1 MIDKRNRVAYAGM
14 AAVVMGLGLLSRKI
28 PDVLPDVLN
37 IYAGDALWALM
48 IFLGAGFVFHTMNT
62 SRAGLI
68 SLAFCYLIECSQ
80 LYHADWIDRIR
91 DTTLGGLVLG
101 YGFLWSDLG
110 AYTIGIG
117 IGVVIDITCR
127 DFRRHKEN
135 THRL

>member
-1 MIDKRNRVAYAGM
+1 MIDERNRFAYAGM
-14 AAVVMGLGLLSRKI
+14 TAVVMGLGLLSRKI
-28 PDVLPDVLN
+28 PDVLPDLLN

-48 IFLGAGFVFHTMNT
+48 IFLGAGFVFHTMKT

-127 DFRRHKEN
+127 DFRRHKLK
-135 THRL
+135 HR

>member
-1 MIDKRNRVAYAGM
+1 MIDERNRFAYAGM
-14 AAVVMGLGLLSRKI
+14 TAVVMGLGLLSRKI

-48 IFLGAGFVFHTMNT
+48 IFLGTRFIFHTMKT

-80 LYHADWIDRIR
+80 LYHADWIDQIR

-127 DFRRHKEN
+127 DFRRHKLK
-135 THRL
+135 HR

>member
-1 MIDKRNRVAYAGM
+1 MIDKRNRFAYAGM
-14 AAVVMGLGLLSRKI
+14 TAVVMGLGLLSRKI

-48 IFLGAGFVFHTMNT
+48 IFLGAGFVFHTMKT
-62 SRAGLI
+62 SRTGLI

-127 DFRRHKEN
+127 DFRRHKLK
-135 THRL
+135 HR

>member
-1 MIDKRNRVAYAGM
+1 MIDKRNRFAYAGM

-28 PDVLPDVLN
+28 LDVLPDVLN

-48 IFLGAGFVFHTMNT
+48 IFLGTGFVFHTIKT
-62 SRAGLI
+62 SWAGLI

-127 DFRRHKEN
+127 DFMRHKLK
-135 THRL
+135 HR